1 MKTNFLKPV
10 FSLFAVAFAVFAAFA
25 FSPAP
30 TAGKEVVD
38 IWGHNPED
46 DCDVTST
53 LCTDDDTKPQCRIGT
68 SGAFLYDMSSQ
79 TDCVIELYRKVN

>member
-1 MKTNFLKPV
+1 MKTTFLKPV

-30 TAGKEVVD
+30 EAGKVVD

-53 LCTDDDTKPQCRIGT
+53 LCSDNVLQPQCRIGT
-68 SGAFLYDMSSQ
+68 NGAFLYDMSSE

>member
-1 MKTNFLKPV
+1 MKTTFLKPV
-10 FSLFAVAFAVFAAFA
+10 FSLFAVAFAIFAAFA

-30 TAGKEVVD
+30 EAGAVVD

-68 SGAFLYDMSSQ
+68 SGAFLYDMNGQ